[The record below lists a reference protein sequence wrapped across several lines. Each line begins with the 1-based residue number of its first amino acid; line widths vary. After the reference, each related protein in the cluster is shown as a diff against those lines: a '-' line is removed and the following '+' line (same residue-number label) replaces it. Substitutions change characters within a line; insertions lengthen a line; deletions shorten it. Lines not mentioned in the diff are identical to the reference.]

1 MGLTNYMPQR
11 NDLKSS
17 QHFGKYFHEGGLQDK
32 TWVKNADAVHT
43 LLQCYFYEEFNFQVW
58 NISGSVWRW

>member
-32 TWVKNADAVHT
+32 T
-43 LLQCYFYEEFNFQVW
+43 
-58 NISGSVWRW
+58 